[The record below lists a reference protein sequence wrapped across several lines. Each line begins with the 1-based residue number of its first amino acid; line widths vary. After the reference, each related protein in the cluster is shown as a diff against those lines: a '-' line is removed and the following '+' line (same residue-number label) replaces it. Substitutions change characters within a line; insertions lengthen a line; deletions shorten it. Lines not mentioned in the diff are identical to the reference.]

1 MSGVPRTV
9 RIARAVHRWLL
20 VLVPRAVRHTY
31 REEMIATF
39 ETASAEASAR
49 GRTAVCVLLARE
61 IKDLATARVANRP
74 AGVVMP
80 GPASSGSSARAPA
93 HEWMD
98 LSNWLQSWRSL
109 RRRPAFL
116 AAAVLTLGLGG
127 GITIAVFAL
136 VNTVL
141 VKPLPFPNGDDLVMV
156 YESSPSGRERTSLLA
171 PGRLEEWNRQNQT
184 FVAISG
190 SYSENVTDTSATEPE
205 RLDGRRV
212 APRFFAVFGMRPL
225 VGRAFVDE
233 EEQANGPGAA
243 MISERFWTRRF
254 ARDPSAVGR
263 ALVIGGRS
271 YEIVG
276 VMPGAFTPGAFASAT
291 TDVWLP
297 AQFSAFMM
305 RQRNARFLTAVGRL
319 RPGVTVQAGARDL
332 AGVQAEL
339 GRQFPETDAGWSSET
354 RPMKDARI
362 GASRKG
368 LVLVLGAVLTLWLI
382 AVANIAGLTLV
393 QVHRRARELAIRAA
407 LGASRARVVSTV
419 IREGL
424 LIAFIGGAVAMAL
437 AVWLVAA
444 MPAVLSRTPRIN
456 ELALDWWIVGVGAL
470 TSVFAACVFSLVPAL
485 AGTRLGLTRVIAGMA
500 GMAGGSRGVAGG
512 RHQLQK
518 VLVVAQVALSV
529 LLVGSAT
536 LLIRS
541 YYNLANVETGLD
553 ATNAVTFHVGARWD
567 EDRSRIR
574 LLQQQLIVNLQQLPH
589 VQAAGMTNFLPAT
602 GATLRYAVTVDGL
615 TGPNADGTMTV
626 GTRMISG
633 GYLRA
638 IRAPLLAGA
647 WCPDPTT
654 DPKGPLSAMVNQRF
668 VDLFAPGQTLIGRQF
683 HIAQTNPPFTIAGI
697 IGNIAEDGHGTS
709 AAPYAYTC
717 VPGGAWPDPEYV
729 VRTVDARAFATDLR
743 RIVHELDPARAIFG
757 LRPVQDVL
765 DAALDQPRLD
775 AAMLG
780 FFAGAAVTL
789 AAIGLYSLFMLVVSE
804 RAREMAVRLAIGAA
818 PRQVIGLVMSGAG
831 RLLAGGIV
839 LGIVLT
845 AAADRVL
852 RGVVFGVS
860 PLDIRA
866 LAAAAVT
873 LAIVSL
879 VAVAGPAL
887 KAARIAP
894 IEALRGD

>member
-1 MSGVPRTV
+1 
-9 RIARAVHRWLL
+9 
-20 VLVPRAVRHTY
+20 
-31 REEMIATF
+31 
-39 ETASAEASAR
+39 
-49 GRTAVCVLLARE
+49 
-61 IKDLATARVANRP
+61 
-74 AGVVMP
+74 
-80 GPASSGSSARAPA
+80 
-93 HEWMD
+93 
-98 LSNWLQSWRSL
+98 
-109 RRRPAFL
+109 
-116 AAAVLTLGLGG
+116 
-127 GITIAVFAL
+127 
-136 VNTVL
+136 
-141 VKPLPFPNGDDLVMV
+141 
-156 YESSPSGRERTSLLA
+156 
-171 PGRLEEWNRQNQT
+171 
-184 FVAISG
+184 
-190 SYSENVTDTSATEPE
+190 
-205 RLDGRRV
+205 
-212 APRFFAVFGMRPL
+212 
-225 VGRAFVDE
+225 
-233 EEQANGPGAA
+233 
-243 MISERFWTRRF
+243 
-254 ARDPSAVGR
+254 
-263 ALVIGGRS
+263 
-271 YEIVG
+271 
-276 VMPGAFTPGAFASAT
+276 
-291 TDVWLP
+291 
-297 AQFSAFMM
+297 
-305 RQRNARFLTAVGRL
+305 
-319 RPGVTVQAGARDL
+319 
-332 AGVQAEL
+332 
-339 GRQFPETDAGWSSET
+339 
-354 RPMKDARI
+354 
-362 GASRKG
+362 
-368 LVLVLGAVLTLWLI
+368 
-382 AVANIAGLTLV
+382 
-393 QVHRRARELAIRAA
+393 
-407 LGASRARVVSTV
+407 
-419 IREGL
+419 
-424 LIAFIGGAVAMAL
+424 
-437 AVWLVAA
+437 

-485 AGTRLGLTRVIAGMA
+485 AGTRLGLTRVIAC
-500 GMAGGSRGVAGG
+500 MAGGSRGVAGG

-567 EDRSRIR
+567 EDRSRVR

-589 VQAAGMTNFLPAT
+589 VQSAGMTNFLPAT

-683 HIAQTNPPFTIAGI
+683 HIGQTNPPFTIAGI
-697 IGNIAEDGHGTS
+697 VGNIAEDGHGTR

>member
-1 MSGVPRTV
+1 MSVVPRTV
-9 RIARAVHRWLL
+9 RIARAVHRRLL
-20 VLVPRAVRHTY
+20 VLVPRAVRHAY
-31 REEMIATF
+31 RSEMIATF

-49 GRTAVCVLLARE
+49 GSAAVWVLLVRE
-61 IKDLATARVANRP
+61 IKDLGISRVANRP

-80 GPASSGSSARAPA
+80 GPASAGSSTRAPA
-93 HEWMD
+93 HEWID

-141 VKPLPFPNGDDLVMV
+141 VKPLPFPNGEDLVMV

-190 SYSENVTDTSATEPE
+190 SYSENVTDTSAAEPE

-225 VGRAFVDE
+225 AGRTFVDE

-271 YEIVG
+271 YAIVG
-276 VMPGAFTPGAFASAT
+276 VMPGAFIPGAFASAA

-297 AQFSAFMM
+297 AQFSPFLL
-305 RQRNARFLTAVGRL
+305 RQRNARFLTGVGRL
-319 RPGVTVQAGARDL
+319 RPGVTVEAGSRDL
-332 AGVQAEL
+332 AAVQAEL
-339 GRQFPETDAGWSSET
+339 GRQFPETDARWSSET

-368 LVLVLGAVLTLWLI
+368 LVLVFGAVLTLWLI

-424 LIAFIGGAVAMAL
+424 LIAFIGGAVAMGL
-437 AVWLVAA
+437 AVWLVSA

-456 ELALDWWIVGVGAL
+456 ELALDWWIAGAGAL

-485 AGTRLGLTRVIAGMA
+485 AGTRLGLTRV
-500 GMAGGSRGVAGG
+500 MAGGSRGVAGG
-512 RHQLQK
+512 RHQLQR
-518 VLVVAQVALSV
+518 VLVVTQVALSV

-541 YYNLANVETGLD
+541 YYNLANVETGFD

-574 LLQQQLIVNLQQLPH
+574 LLQQQLIANLQQLPH

-654 DPKGPLSAMVNQRF
+654 DPKVPLSAMVNQRF
-668 VDLFAPGQTLIGRQF
+668 VDLFAPGQTLVGRQF
-683 HIAQTNPPFTIAGI
+683 RIAQSANTPFTIAGI
-697 IGNIAEDGHGTS
+697 VGNIAEDGHGTS

-717 VPGGAWPDPEYV
+717 VPTGAWPDPEYV
-729 VRTVDARAFATDLR
+729 VRTLDARAFATDLR
-743 RIVHELDPARAIFG
+743 RIVRELDPARAIFG
-757 LRPVQDVL
+757 LRPVQDVV

-852 RGVVFGVS
+852 RGVLFGVS
-860 PLDIRA
+860 PLDVGA

-873 LAIVSL
+873 LALVSL